1 MAEDPAVVGGS
12 GHSATVRLA
21 MTDLGPTDGQPDQGG
36 ESRRRGGI
44 FDRWP
49 NWSKFAALFVVV
61 ALVAAGAWWLGS
73 SDDDSQVIYV
83 EAADSV
89 GMDPFTTAGI
99 APSVPPAG
107 GSSSTPKTQ
116 LFGGTGDNGLCNP
129 DDLVAFLQSNPAKAK
144 AWVAALNSDPT
155 LTWAGGTS
163 IAITDIAAYVAG
175 LRPSILPRDFLVTNH
190 GYKNGVATPRQ
201 SLLKKG
207 TAVLLGRGDVPRVR
221 CFCGNPL
228 IPSDGGSGT
237 TATSTEET
245 TTAQSS
251 ATTVGDTT
259 STSGAT
265 TSTSGDIDTQS
276 ECEAI
281 GPMPSG
287 ATNVTNAPVDFNA
300 AGIADE
306 IRVYQLGA
314 VWRVRATV
322 DGSPVADD
330 VLAGPGPAMTAIG
343 GATVDGYP
351 VQEAWVKVGSGS
363 STDIIGLLM
372 LLDCELKRVELNG
385 TPAEFPIGATAT
397 AADGLGC
404 YGFDVGIEVFTSTSS
419 DGVTYTGTSQI
430 YTIDVTGPTP
440 VFVLGAAANQ
450 SETNPSPG
458 FTAMSTFNCDN
469 LNTIP

>member
-1 MAEDPAVVGGS
+1 MA
-12 GHSATVRLA
+12 
-21 MTDLGPTDGQPDQGG
+21 DLGPTDGQPDQDG

-44 FDRWP
+44 FDRWG
-49 NWSKFAALFVVV
+49 NWSKLAALLVIV
-61 ALVAAGAWWLGS
+61 ALVAVAAWRLGS
-73 SDDDSQVIYV
+73 NDDSQIVYV

-89 GMDPFTTAGI
+89 GMDPFTTDGI
-99 APSVPPAG
+99 APTGEPASD
-107 GSSSTPKTQ
+107 SSSDTKTQ
-116 LFGGTGDNGLCNP
+116 LFGGTGDNGVCNP

-144 AWVAALNSDPT
+144 AWVAAFNDDPT
-155 LTWAGGTS
+155 LTWGGGTS
-163 IAITDIAAYVAG
+163 LKITDIAAFVAE
-175 LRPSILPRDFLVTNH
+175 LKPTILPRDTLVTNH

-228 IPSDGGSGT
+228 VPPDGGGSGT
-237 TATSTEET
+237 TTTSIEET
-245 TTAQSS
+245 TTTQG
-251 ATTVGDTT
+251 TPGGDM
-259 STSGAT
+259 

-276 ECEAI
+276 ECEAV

-300 AGIADE
+300 AGIADQ
-306 IRVYQLGA
+306 IQVYQLGT
-314 VWRVRATV
+314 VWRVRAYV
-322 DGSPVADD
+322 DGSPVADE

-351 VQEAWVKVGSGS
+351 VEEAWVKVGSGS

-372 LLDCELKRVELNG
+372 FLDCELKRVELNG
-385 TPAEFPIGATAT
+385 TPGEFPIGATGT

-440 VFVLGAAANQ
+440 VFVLGATANQ

-458 FTAMSTFNCDN
+458 FTGMSTFNCDN

>member
-1 MAEDPAVVGGS
+1 MA
-12 GHSATVRLA
+12 
-21 MTDLGPTDGQPDQGG
+21 DLETAGGQPDSDG

-49 NWSKFAALFVVV
+49 NWSKFVALFVVV

-73 SDDDSQVIYV
+73 NDDAKVVYV

-99 APSVPPAG
+99 APTPVSAS
-107 GSSSTPKTQ
+107 GSSSTTKTQ
-116 LFGGTGDNGLCNP
+116 LFGGTGDNGVCKP
-129 DDLVAFLQSNPAKAK
+129 DDLVAFLQSHPAKAK
-144 AWVAALNSDPT
+144 AWVTALNNDPT
-155 LTWAGGTS
+155 LTWGGGTS
-163 IAITDIAAYVAG
+163 IAITDIAAFVAE
-175 LRPSILPRDFLVTNH
+175 LKPSILPRDFLVTNH

-228 IPSDGGSGT
+228 VPPDGGSGT
-237 TATSTEET
+237 SATSPEDT

-259 STSGAT
+259 STSG
-265 TSTSGDIDTQS
+265 DIDWQS

-281 GPMPSG
+281 GPMPTG

-300 AGIADE
+300 AGVTDQ
-306 IRVYQLGA
+306 IRVYQLGT

-330 VLAGPGPAMTAIG
+330 VLSGPGPAMTAIG

-351 VQEAWVKVGSGS
+351 VEEAWVKVGSGS

-372 LLDCELKRVELNG
+372 LLDCDLKRVELNG
-385 TPAEFPIGATAT
+385 VPGEFPIGATAT

-430 YTIDVTGPTP
+430 YTIDVTGPNP
-440 VFVLGAAANQ
+440 VFVLGATANQ
-450 SETNPSPG
+450 SEANPSPG
-458 FTAMSTFNCDN
+458 FTGMSTFNCDS